1 VHRSRSAR
9 PIIAGTGVRG
19 ARDKQTMRIMKDL
32 NVAGDRWICV
42 GLSVS
47 AAADAAAA
55 AAATAA
61 ATYFTVD

>member
-1 VHRSRSAR
+1 
-9 PIIAGTGVRG
+9 
-19 ARDKQTMRIMKDL
+19 MKDL